1 MKNLAL
7 VLVAAVAGGCAS
19 APRPASTDA
28 LLITGGT
35 VVTMDG
41 DWRVITP
48 GAVAIVGPTITAVG
62 PAAELAAAYPAA
74 RTIDAGGTIVMPGLV
89 NTHGH
94 APMVLFRGLAD
105 DLALMDWLQQHIFP
119 AEAKFVDEDFVRL
132 GTQLACLE
140 MLRGGTTTFVDMYY
154 FEDAIAEEVERC
166 GMRAVLGQTL
176 IDFPAP
182 DFKTWDDA
190 TAAVRRFAE
199 RWREHPRVYP
209 AVAPHAVYTVSD
221 PHLREAHAL
230 ATEYDL
236 PLLIHLVEDRGE
248 LDRVRQRS
256 GKSSIAVLDELGL
269 LDQRVVAAH
278 VVWPSAEEI
287 PLLAARGVGVAHC
300 PQSNMKLAAGIAPV
314 PALLAAG
321 VDVGLGTDGAA
332 SNNDLDLWEE
342 IDTAAKLHKVA
353 SGDPTTLPARDAVA
367 MATIGGARAL
377 DLDASIGSLEVG
389 KRADLIIVRT
399 DRLHQAPQRPEPNPY
414 SLLVYA
420 TKAQDVDTVIV
431 DGEVVMHKGRIATLD
446 EGAVLT
452 AARNLRDRIQA
463 PPSPSLR

>member
-1 MKNLAL
+1 MKNPSL
-7 VLVAAVAGGCAS
+7 VLVAAIASGCAS
-19 APRPASTDA
+19 APPPASTNT

-35 VVTMDG
+35 VVTMDAN
-41 DWRVITP
+41 WRVIP
-48 GAVAIVGPTITAVG
+48 DGGVAVVGPTIAAVG
-62 PAAELAAAYPAA
+62 SATELAAAYPGAT
-74 RTIDAGGTIVMPGLV
+74 TIDASGTIVMPGLV

-105 DLALMDWLQQHIFP
+105 DLALMEWLQQHIFP
-119 AEAKFVDEDFVRL
+119 AEAQFVDEDFVRL

-182 DFKTWDDA
+182 DFETWDDA

-248 LDRVRQRS
+248 LERVQQRS
-256 GKSSIAVLDELGL
+256 GKSSIAVLDDLGV
-269 LDQRVVAAH
+269 LDGRVVAAH
-278 VVWPSAEEI
+278 VVWPSTEEI
-287 PLLAARGVGVAHC
+287 PLLADRGVGIAHC
-300 PQSNMKLAAGIAPV
+300 PQSNMKLAAGVAPV
-314 PALLAAG
+314 PALLATG

-342 IDTAAKLHKVA
+342 LDTAAKLHKVA
-353 SGDPTTLPARDAVA
+353 SGDPTTLPAREAVA

-377 DLDASIGSLEVG
+377 DLDASIGSIEVG
-389 KRADLIIVRT
+389 KRADLILVRT
-399 DRLHQAPQRPEPNPY
+399 DGIQQTPQGPEQNPY

-420 TKAQDVDTVIV
+420 TKAHDVDTVIV
-431 DGEVVMHKGRIATLD
+431 EGAVVMHQGRISTLD
-446 EGAVLT
+446 ERAVVA
-452 AARNLRDRIQA
+452 AARALRAQIQTHSSA
-463 PPSPSLR
+463 SQH